1 MKIVNLP
8 TELLRTFVTVIE
20 VRNYTRA
27 ADLLSR
33 TQPAISLQL
42 QRLEQLTGQKLILR
56 DGRDMTLTEQGEALA
71 TLARQI
77 LRLNDLAVSQF
88 DPPAQGDKLRIGLPL
103 DYAVNLLQASLT
115 EFVKE
120 HPSAQIEI
128 RCDLSQNLID
138 AMQNDEIDLAIALFH
153 GSDQQ
158 YLFRQWREVPSWV
171 GAEDFDLSRFQ
182 EIPLVVHPHGC
193 VYRERMT
200 EALNF
205 VNRPWRI
212 AYSSPGIGGL
222 QNAVRDGLGLSCL
235 TGPTQCDGMRR
246 LGLSDGLPNLEPL
259 HIGLFFRQTRLGK
272 VGHAAVDCISHTVED
287 ALANTHA

>member
-1 MKIVNLP
+1 MRIVNLP

-27 ADLLSR
+27 AQLLSR

-71 TLARQI
+71 THARQI

-88 DPPAQGDKLRIGLPL
+88 DPPAEGDKLRVGLPL
-103 DYAVNLLQASLT
+103 DYAVNLLQSSLT
-115 EFVKE
+115 DFVRE
-120 HPSAQIEI
+120 NPSVQIEI
-128 RCDLSQNLID
+128 RCDLSQNLIE
-138 AMQNDEIDLAIALFH
+138 ALQNDEIDLAIALFE

-158 YLFRQWREVPSWV
+158 YLFRQWREVPFWC
-171 GAEDFDLSRFQ
+171 GADDFDLDLYE
-182 EIPLVVHPHGC
+182 EIPLVVHPYGC

-200 EALNF
+200 EALKF
-205 VNRPWRI
+205 VNRRWRI

-222 QNAVRDGLGLSCL
+222 QNAVCDGLGLSCL
-235 TGPTQCDGMRR
+235 TGPTQLAGMRQ
-246 LGLSDGLPNLEPL
+246 LGLAEGLPNLEPL
-259 HIGLFFRQTRLGK
+259 HIGLFFRQTRLGNI
-272 VGHAAVDCISHTVED
+272 GHAAVDRISHTVEN
-287 ALANTHA
+287 ALANPYA